1 MAKLL
6 FCKAEFGIFAKNEAI
21 MEKILIKSTRK
32 IHDVSQTFKRYLYDE
47 INLNNRQISLLG
59 SRGVGKTTLLL
70 QIAAKHP
77 EISSLYVALD
87 DLFFTENTL
96 YSLAETFEKQG
107 GELLLLDEVHKYPN
121 WSRELKLIYDDFPG
135 LNIIF
140 SSSSI
145 LNVYKGESDL
155 SRRTIS
161 YTLKE
166 MSFREYLQFQHD
178 IELPKFS
185 LQTILSNHEAISYE
199 LVGKFKPLK
208 FFSDYLKYGSFPF
221 YGGNEIEY
229 YQQTRNI
236 INLIIELDLLTVKAF
251 DYTSI
256 AKLKR
261 LLYVLS
267 VNVPFTPNIS
277 KLSEKV
283 GLTRNAAIE
292 ALDLLK
298 RAELIQMLYKKTRSI
313 SALNKPDKIW
323 LHNTNYIYALS
334 EGKPE
339 TGNLRESFFLSQLS
353 HLHQLTLPEK
363 GDFLIDDKYIFEI
376 GGKSKTQKQIAG
388 LDNAFIVKDDIETGI
403 KNSIPL
409 WMFGLMY

>member
-1 MAKLL
+1 
-6 FCKAEFGIFAKNEAI
+6 
-21 MEKILIKSTRK
+21 MEKIIIKSTRK

-96 YSLAETFEKQG
+96 YSLAEAFEKQG
-107 GELLLLDEVHKYPN
+107 GKLLLLDEVHKYPN

-145 LNVYKGESDL
+145 LNIYKGESDL

-178 IELPKFS
+178 IKLPKFS
-185 LQTILSNHEAISYE
+185 LQNILSNHESISYE

-208 FFSDYLKYGSFPF
+208 FFSEYLKYGSFPF
-221 YGGNEIEY
+221 YRENEIEY
-229 YQQTRNI
+229 YQQIRNI
-236 INLIIELDLLTVKAF
+236 INLIIELDLLSVKAF
-251 DYTSI
+251 DYSSI

-339 TGNLRESFFLSQLS
+339 IGNLRESFFLSQLS

>member
-1 MAKLL
+1 
-6 FCKAEFGIFAKNEAI
+6 

-178 IELPKFS
+178 IKLPKFS

-221 YGGNEIEY
+221 YRENEIEY
-229 YQQTRNI
+229 YQQIRNI
-236 INLIIELDLLTVKAF
+236 INLIIELDLLSVKAF
-251 DYTSI
+251 DYSSI

-267 VNVPFTPNIS
+267 VNVPFTPNVS

-403 KNSIPL
+403 NNSIPL